1 MRGAPAHDWPVLT
14 SSLAQ
19 LLLAQAMVERG
30 LLDQISAG
38 LSGARYQLELY
49 VGQGN
54 TIYVVIAV
62 VLILVLTR
70 VKRNR

>member
-1 MRGAPAHDWPVLT
+1 MRRPRTHHRLVFNAL
-14 SSLAQ
+14 SAQ
-19 LLLAQAMVERG
+19 LILAQAMVEHG

-54 TIYVVIAV
+54 TIYVVIGV
-62 VLILVLTR
+62 VLLLVLTR
-70 VKRNR
+70 VKRRH

>member
-30 LLDQISAG
+30 VLDQFATG
-38 LSGARYQLELY
+38 LSSAKYQLELY

-54 TIYVVIAV
+54 TIYVVIGV
-62 VLILVLTR
+62 VLLLVLTR
-70 VKRNR
+70 VRRNR